1 MWCPWSYVA
10 GWRRQ
15 VPDCS
20 LLTLTGMQTPTQ
32 SQGVRL
38 HIDFCN
44 PEQNGFNP
52 RKVSHIPERLVYLL
66 TSRLISR
73 FVCQIFITKLWMYY
87 FNKPRWN
94 RFFLH
99 FAGIIQN
106 EVQWLGMH
114 SALKSDTSEKTQK
127 KESAKIDW
135 HMSWHSTYT
144 AEVNDWEVVFL

>member
-1 MWCPWSYVA
+1 MKHKAFYFTSDGIDVILTVVIHHDASLRAPLWCDVLEVMLQDEGGRCQTAAS
-10 GWRRQ
+10 
-15 VPDCS
+15 S
-20 LLTLTGMQTPTQ
+20 LWQECKHQHSPKEWDY
-32 SQGVRL
+32 
-38 HIDFCN
+38 DFCN

-99 FAGIIQN
+99 FPGSSKMKFSDWACIQR
-106 EVQWLGMH
+106 
-114 SALKSDTSEKTQK
+114 
-127 KESAKIDW
+127 
-135 HMSWHSTYT
+135 
-144 AEVNDWEVVFL
+144 

>member
-1 MWCPWSYVA
+1 MKHKAFYFTSDGIDVILTVVIHHDASLRAPLWCPWSYVA

-99 FAGIIQN
+99 FAGSSKMKFSDWACIQR
-106 EVQWLGMH
+106 
-114 SALKSDTSEKTQK
+114 
-127 KESAKIDW
+127 
-135 HMSWHSTYT
+135 
-144 AEVNDWEVVFL
+144 